1 MGVVAFGVVAAEPHA
16 GSAGRRLQ
24 VHLAPGQYERWQEAA
39 KSSGASLSEFVRSS
53 VEERIAEPRGRSR
66 ERLAHAVSADLL
78 PEIERMLMER
88 LPGASPEPVGA
99 SLPPPLPT
107 AHVPSGL
114 LRAWDPSCYSAD
126 LHRNATVC
134 TECGGSFAGRR

>member
-1 MGVVAFGVVAAEPHA
+1 MAGEPHA

-24 VHLAPGQYERWQEAA
+24 VHLAPGQYERWQDAA

-53 VEERIAEPRGRSR
+53 VEQRIAGRTPGAIT

-78 PEIERMLMER
+78 PEIERLLMQR
-88 LPGASPEPVGA
+88 LPGASPESVGA
-99 SLPPPLPT
+99 SLPAPLPT

-114 LRAWDPSCYSAD
+114 LRAWDPSCYTAD
-126 LHRNATVC
+126 LHRHGVLC
-134 TECGGSFAGRR
+134 TECGGSFLGRR